1 MRCISPLSLRQN
13 GSINVVPCGKCNFC
27 LSSKRDDWSFRLRQE
42 LKVSTSASFITLTY
56 ATEKMPVNSS
66 GLLELRKSD
75 CQAFMKRLRKVNCGT
90 SFFSPRRSGL
100 ALWPEQSVDLDH
112 QATVGKLGEAVEHI
126 HVAVIGEHHEELA
139 ARRILP
145 PEAHVARQT
154 VRKRVV
160 LEQAAEEHPRR
171 EAIIQPRSNEV
182 LVEAPLRQ
190 VHPVER
196 DARLE

>member
-75 CQAFMKRLRKVNCGT
+75 CQAFMKRLRKVN
-90 SFFSPRRSGL
+90 
-100 ALWPEQSVDLDH
+100 SVPLRFY
-112 QATVGKLGEAVEHI
+112 TVGEYGTRTLRPHYHSILFNIDPEVRNKLHTIWQLGNVHVGDVSAASI
-126 HVAVIGEHHEELA
+126 HYVTKYVINRHSDIFAGREPPFLLCRVGPVSEL
-139 ARRILP
+139 I
-145 PEAHVARQT
+145 T
-154 VRKRVV
+154 
-160 LEQAAEEHPRR
+160 
-171 EAIIQPRSNEV
+171 
-182 LVEAPLRQ
+182 
-190 VHPVER
+190 
-196 DARLE
+196 